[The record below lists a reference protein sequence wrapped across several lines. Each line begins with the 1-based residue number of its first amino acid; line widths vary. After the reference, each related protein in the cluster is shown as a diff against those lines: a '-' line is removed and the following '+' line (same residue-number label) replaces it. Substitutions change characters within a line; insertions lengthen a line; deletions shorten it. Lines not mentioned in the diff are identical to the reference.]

1 MGCDYYI
8 NIHLFICY
16 KNDRNKTRIPLSQER
31 GYFYDINMDSDE
43 EDYEEKM
50 AESVAKQLEPRMK
63 PIIIYENSVFCKPIF
78 EDKYKDLI
86 IHHLPDDKTWADIAK
101 IVKKES
107 RYERD

>member
-8 NIHLFICY
+8 Y
-16 KNDRNKTRIPLSQER
+16 KKLCIYLKNSDKNFDIELETER

-50 AESVAKQLEPRMK
+50 AKSIAEQLEPRMK
-63 PIIIYENSVFCKPIF
+63 PILIYENSVFCKPNF
-78 EDKYKDLI
+78 EEKYKDLI
-86 IHHLPDDKTWADIAK
+86 LHHLPNDKTWADIFK

-107 RYERD
+107 RYERE